1 MNVDE
6 SLIDTGLK
14 LTEKLGAS
22 YAAIKISDFK
32 SINYQVSNKNK
43 IYHTNRVPGF
53 HVRVIVN
60 GAWGFAGSAEITIPK
75 MHKLA
80 NLAVKI
86 AKYNASFRE
95 TPVKLAE
102 NKPVQDHYKTPVKK
116 DAFKVDPSEYYEI
129 LELSVKE
136 AMGQS
141 KYVKNSSAN
150 VTIQR
155 ELRLLGTS
163 EGAYIRQELDRTSCG
178 LQATAIKNGMIQTA
192 GLGSNFATRGYEWV
206 ELNDLPKMGR
216 EEGYNAGKLVE
227 AERCPEEKTSIILE
241 DRMLSLQIHETLG
254 HCTELDRILQTEVDF
269 VGPIGR
275 NFFSPEEIGKLWFG
289 SEDVNIVAD
298 ATIEGGQGTFGY
310 DDEGVPAKKTDLIK
324 EGVLVGLQSSRE
336 TVAEAGLKESSGQ
349 YLGTYGYDQPVV
361 RMTNINLL
369 PGDWK
374 RDELIEDTKE
384 GILMSGYSTEIFDQ
398 RRTTF
403 GFGAQKAWKIKNG
416 ELTKMYR
423 DPTYYGITTP
433 FWRTCDGISSD
444 NWGLGYG
451 GGCGKCRP
459 GQSGR
464 VGHFC
469 SSARFHN
476 VRVGGGGIYE

>member
-1 MNVDE
+1 LKVDE
-6 SLIDTGLK
+6 SLIDYGLSITK
-14 LTEKLGAS
+14 KLGAS
-22 YAAIKISDFK
+22 YSAIKISDFT
-32 SINYQVSNKNK
+32 SIGYQVSNKNK
-43 IYHTNRVPGF
+43 IYQSNSVPGF

-60 GAWGFAGSAEITIPK
+60 GAWGFSGSTEITK
-75 MHKLA
+75 KEMNKSA
-80 NLAVKI
+80 NMAVKI
-86 AKYNASFRE
+86 AKHNALSRE

-102 NKPVQDHYKTPVKK
+102 NIPVQDHYKTPVKK
-116 DAFKVDPSEYYEI
+116 DAFKVDPSDYYEI
-129 LELSVKE
+129 LEQSVNE
-136 AMGQS
+136 AKGQS
-141 KYVKNSSAN
+141 KYIKNSSAS

-155 ELRLLGTS
+155 EQRLLGTS
-163 EGAYIRQELDRTSCG
+163 EGASIKQELDRTSCG
-178 LQATAIKNGMIQTA
+178 LTVTAMKNGMIQSA
-192 GLGSNFATRGYEWV
+192 GLGSNFATRGFEWV
-206 ELNDLPKMGR
+206 EINDLPKMGR
-216 EEGYNAGKLVE
+216 EEGLNAGRLVE
-227 AERCPEEKTSIILE
+227 AKRCPDEKTSIIIE

-269 VGPIGR
+269 VGPIGKS
-275 NFFSPEEIGKLWFG
+275 FFSPDEIGKLWFG
-289 SEDVNIVAD
+289 SEEVNIVAD

-310 DDEGVPAKKTDLIK
+310 DDEGVPAKKTYIIK
-324 EGVLVGLQSSRE
+324 EGILAGLQSSRE
-336 TVAEAGLKESSGQ
+336 TAAEAGFKESSGQ

-374 RDELIEDTKE
+374 RDELIEDTKD
-384 GILMSGYSTEIFDQ
+384 GILMSGYNTEIFDQ

-416 ELTKMYR
+416 ELTEMYR
-423 DPTYYGITTP
+423 DPTYYGTTTP

-476 VRVGGGGIYE
+476 VHVGGGGVYE